1 MTSSCMRLR
10 DRRKVDLPQP
20 EGPMRA
26 VTWPAGM
33 SSDTLSRTRWV
44 PNQHEM
50 SMACS
55 EKS

>member
-1 MTSSCMRLR
+1 MRLR

-26 VTWPAGM
+26 VTWPADM
-33 SSDTLSRTRWV
+33 SSDTLSSTRWV